1 MALSAA
7 ASAVHSSVCSHI
19 ARTPAASTASTL
31 LRSLSASQPKPC
43 CAHIPSSSSTPPAR
57 LALALLLL
65 LLAWR
70 VPAATGSAAAA
81 AAAAAAPA
89 PSPPPAAPARMTPAG
104 WDSLAPRVFAHLA
117 KKTAPLNRSDAEFLA
132 KFHMVSAVAVGF
144 SLKGADSAVMV
155 GVMMLRA

>member
-70 VPAATGSAAAA
+70 VPEATGSAAA

-144 SLKGADSAVMV
+144 FLKGAGSAVMV
-155 GVMMLRA
+155 GVMMMMA

>member
-81 AAAAAAPA
+81 TTAAAPA
-89 PSPPPAAPARMTPAG
+89 PPPPPAAPARMTPAG